1 MTNAG
6 QPPVVLYSHWGG
18 YELPTAV
25 ADALPKA
32 AGRWDD
38 EPYCARIVIQNIL
51 NTIADPD
58 SETGSGISVGEL
70 TDNEYAIIVIDVPAN
85 TVGVVPEKAF
95 RAGKL
100 PELSTTLPFAD
111 VTAENLSAL
120 RESA

>member
-1 MTNAG
+1 M
-6 QPPVVLYSHWGG
+6 LYSHWGG

-38 EPYCARIVIQNIL
+38 ESYCARIVIQNIL
-51 NTIADPD
+51 NAIADPD

-70 TDNEYAIIVIDVPAN
+70 TDNEYPIIVIDVPSN
-85 TVGVVPEKAF
+85 LVGVVPEAQF
-95 RAGKL
+95 RANTI
-100 PELSTTLPFAD
+100 PEPAMGIAFAD

-120 RESA
+120 RESVS